1 MKILPKVGVDEIQL
15 GMNKTQVQKILGNA
29 DHIEKQPDAEFWE
42 YDSGLELT
50 FSKDDLYLLGSV
62 TVFSE
67 SARLDSHPII
77 GLSEEN
83 LLQLF
88 PHFYLDEDYEAD
100 GKSYDSDEY
109 QILVWIHEGF
119 VTNIT
124 VFPEYDSSGE
134 IPIWPQ
140 SNARN

>member
-15 GMNKTQVQKILGNA
+15 GMNKTQIQKLMGDP
-29 DHIEKQPDAEFWE
+29 DHIEKHSDAEFWE

-62 TVFSE
+62 TVFNE
-67 SARLDSHPII
+67 SARLDSQAII

-83 LLQLF
+83 FLQLF